1 MKEWL
6 SQHLE
11 PLSWSAADLS
21 RASGIPVETVSKY
34 IEGEK
39 PTKEDL
45 LKIAKALHLAPEML
59 FRQADVPYQKPGDWK
74 KRIILLLAA
83 LILAFTAFTAGLLL
97 GVTST
102 RSDETRVTATSPFA
116 TAPADSQPPS
126 LSLEASQPAPMRAHR
141 DDTSVRT
148 GAWEQIEAATLCKS
162 PSPESVVILVDPF
175 DALAEIWMLTCP
187 NGDMESYR
195 VVYTPTVSGTTAIV
209 TKMARP

>member
-1 MKEWL
+1 MKQWL

-34 IEGEK
+34 LEGDK

-45 LKIAKALHLAPEML
+45 LKIAKALHLAPESL
-59 FRQADVPYQKPGDWK
+59 FRQAGVPYQKPGAWK
-74 KRIILLLAA
+74 KKIILLFGA
-83 LILAFTAFTAGLLL
+83 LILAFTAFTGGLLL
-97 GVTST
+97 GATAN
-102 RSDETRVTATSPFA
+102 RSDEMQATATSPFA
-116 TAPADSQPPS
+116 TAPADSKQPS
-126 LSLEASQPAPMRAHR
+126 LGLEASQPAPMRAHR
-141 DDTSVRT
+141 DDTTIRT

-162 PSPESVVILVDPF
+162 PSPESVVILIDPF
-175 DALAEIWMLTCP
+175 DALAEIWVMTCP